1 MADTHLMV
9 DRARQDAME
18 LTQANT
24 EMKAALDDLVHGLAP
39 IQQSFEGAT
48 STAWQ
53 EVQTAVNN
61 ATSQM
66 HTAHQQGVQALE
78 NMIQAII
85 DADNKG
91 SGIF

>member
-1 MADTHLMV
+1 MADTHLLV
-9 DRARQDAME
+9 DRARQDAMD

-24 EMKAALDDLVHGLAP
+24 EMKAALDDMIHQLAP
-39 IQQSFEGAT
+39 IKQSFEGAT

-53 EVQTAVNN
+53 EVQTAVDN
-61 ATSQM
+61 ASKEM
-66 HTAHQQGVQALE
+66 HNAHQQGTVALE

-91 SGIF
+91 SNIF

>member
-1 MADTHLMV
+1 MADTHLLV

-24 EMKAALDDLVHGLAP
+24 EMKAALDDMINQLNP
-39 IQQSFEGAT
+39 IKQSFEGAT

-53 EVQTAVNN
+53 EVQNAVQ
-61 ATSQM
+61 AAEAEM
-66 HTAHQQGVQALE
+66 HTAHQQGTTALE

-91 SGIF
+91 SNIF